1 MKKVY
6 FSGKFNKLKDPKLS
20 LSDSLK
26 DDYRSKILGGSEK
39 LTHPIDTQIVFGKY
53 IYTGPFYCEQASSG
67 DYTSTDCNTVLNAEF
82 KAISDAD
89 FFVCVLSE
97 HFSVGT
103 IVELDWALYQN
114 KEIILLYQEEESSY
128 TIKSEYWFA
137 IANAIKNSHHIKI
150 IPFKNTN
157 DIYPL
162 IKNLL

>member
-1 MKKVY
+1 M
-6 FSGKFNKLKDPKLS
+6 
-20 LSDSLK
+20 
-26 DDYRSKILGGSEK
+26 
-39 LTHPIDTQIVFGKY
+39 
-53 IYTGPFYCEQASSG
+53 FYCQCCTCKA
-67 DYTSTDCNTVLNAEF
+67 VLNAEF
-82 KAISDAD
+82 KAVSDAD

-137 IANAIKNSHHIKI
+137 IANAIKSSHHIKI